1 MSWNPIEAIS
11 IDDARRQC
19 PDPVTALATTRI
31 PAVVLRGAYAA
42 PQCDDLVGRFLE
54 RGLMRDP
61 AAPAQE
67 GDRRRIDVGTSLGNR
82 GADQEG
88 FLTHAEQTRELF
100 STLFDGLENPVDLV
114 YRALQGLAGPDR
126 QVRVAH
132 EPDGREYGPAIFR
145 IHYDG
150 HAYPPHI
157 DHVTL
162 REKRFNY
169 AVQRFEHQ
177 FAGVLCIQNAAS
189 DGSTQGILH
198 NCLWTEDIQ
207 PHLRGHTFHDYAE
220 SQNIG
225 RCQVDLHPGDLYFFN
240 TRLIHEVPAV
250 EGSNPR
256 IVLAVFVGFNE
267 AESDIWVWA

>member
-114 YRALQGLAGPDR
+114 Y
-126 QVRVAH
+126 
-132 EPDGREYGPAIFR
+132 
-145 IHYDG
+145 
-150 HAYPPHI
+150 
-157 DHVTL
+157 
-162 REKRFNY
+162 
-169 AVQRFEHQ
+169 
-177 FAGVLCIQNAAS
+177 
-189 DGSTQGILH
+189 
-198 NCLWTEDIQ
+198 
-207 PHLRGHTFHDYAE
+207 
-220 SQNIG
+220 
-225 RCQVDLHPGDLYFFN
+225 
-240 TRLIHEVPAV
+240 
-250 EGSNPR
+250 
-256 IVLAVFVGFNE
+256 
-267 AESDIWVWA
+267 